1 MRNLRR
7 LAARDRAGKI
17 IYGATIFPMTQRY
30 FITGTDTGVGKTVLS
45 ALLCAALNAS
55 YWKPI
60 QTGTDVDSDSRTVE
74 SLAGMAAERILP
86 EAYQFAPA
94 VSPHLAARRAGVRIE
109 LGKIKLPAEVA
120 DAPLIVEGAGGVLV
134 PINERESMVDLMRQ
148 LGLSVLLVA
157 RSSLGTINHTTLS
170 LAALRNAGVDVA
182 GVVMTG
188 APNADNRMAIE
199 EYGKVRVVGE
209 IPWLAELNRSVLLE
223 IFAARFDQTLFMP
236 LARAKAQS

>member
-1 MRNLRR
+1 MIGRR
-7 LAARDRAGKI
+7 PQAACERAGRA
-17 IYGATIFPMTQRY
+17 IYDVAIFSMTRRY

-45 ALLCAALNAS
+45 ALLCAALDAS

-60 QTGTDVDSDSRTVE
+60 QTGTEVDSDSRTVE
-74 SLAGMAAERILP
+74 LLAGMAAERVLP

-94 VSPHLAARRAGVRIE
+94 VSPHVAARRAGVRID
-109 LGKIKLPAEVA
+109 LAKIKLPAAVG

-134 PINERESMVDLMRQ
+134 PINERELMVDMMRQ
-148 LGLSVLLVA
+148 LGLPVLLAA

-182 GVVMTG
+182 GVVMIG
-188 APNADNRMAIE
+188 APNAENRAAIE
-199 EYGKVRVVGE
+199 EFGKVRVVGE
-209 IPWLAELNRSVLLE
+209 IPWLAELNRTLLLE

-236 LARAKAQS
+236 LARATAQS